1 MRELSNRE
9 RKLRNRIILI
19 LFMLPFISL
28 ISASAHLNDLAKV
41 RAKGQLVMLTLPGP
55 TTYFEDGHGKN
66 GFDYLLAKAFADS
79 LGVELVVK
87 TKSTL
92 RRLLYSI
99 GGPQGD
105 FAAAN
110 LVVTAARNQSLVFG
124 TPYLEVTQ
132 QLIYHRSSKRPK
144 SLDSLDDELVVI
156 ADSSHSE
163 HLRNLQ
169 TEHPKLSWIEQDQAE
184 MSDLIRRVHE
194 GEISYSV
201 VDSIAYLINRHIYPK
216 ARSAMDISEPQPM
229 AWAFPAHH
237 DGTLLDAANT
247 FLQHYIES
255 GELEAL
261 TSQLLAQT
269 ENFSVS
275 NSQRLGKLVAQRL
288 PKYEPLFRETAA
300 KYNMDWRLLAAVAY
314 QESHW
319 NPRAKSPTGVRGL
332 MMLTLNTAR
341 EMQVTNRLDAAQS
354 LQGGAAYFI
363 KLKRRLPSR
372 IMDPDRTLFALAA
385 YNVGFG
391 HLEDA
396 RILTQRSGKNP
407 DSWADVR
414 EHLPLLSKKKYYS
427 TLKHGYARGNE
438 PVLYVDNIQYYKTYL
453 QLHSLSQQDFMP
465 QPDEQRELQD
475 WEIKGLP
482 SL

>member
-1 MRELSNRE
+1 
-9 RKLRNRIILI
+9 
-19 LFMLPFISL
+19 
-28 ISASAHLNDLAKV
+28 
-41 RAKGQLVMLTLPGP
+41 
-55 TTYFEDGHGKN
+55 
-66 GFDYLLAKAFADS
+66 
-79 LGVELVVK
+79 
-87 TKSTL
+87 
-92 RRLLYSI
+92 
-99 GGPQGD
+99 
-105 FAAAN
+105 
-110 LVVTAARNQSLVFG
+110 
-124 TPYLEVTQ
+124 
-132 QLIYHRSSKRPK
+132 
-144 SLDSLDDELVVI
+144 
-156 ADSSHSE
+156 
-163 HLRNLQ
+163 
-169 TEHPKLSWIEQDQAE
+169 
-184 MSDLIRRVHE
+184 
-194 GEISYSV
+194 
-201 VDSIAYLINRHIYPK
+201 
-216 ARSAMDISEPQPM
+216 
-229 AWAFPAHH
+229 
-237 DGTLLDAANT
+237 
-247 FLQHYIES
+247 
-255 GELEAL
+255 
-261 TSQLLAQT
+261 
-269 ENFSVS
+269 
-275 NSQRLGKLVAQRL
+275 
-288 PKYEPLFRETAA
+288 
-300 KYNMDWRLLAAVAY
+300 
-314 QESHW
+314 
-319 NPRAKSPTGVRGL
+319 

-465 QPDEQRELQD
+465 QPAEQPELQD